1 MSANSRIDEY
11 LKNKTTYINIQ
22 EINQSYS
29 SYNQHTYYMYVYY
42 MHIKDYLTHSKNIKL
57 KGISYERPENPIED
71 RQENLQ

>member
-1 MSANSRIDEY
+1 
-11 LKNKTTYINIQ
+11 
-22 EINQSYS
+22 
-29 SYNQHTYYMYVYY
+29 MYVYY